1 MHNLKVVTR
10 KHEEKKIIRGYST
23 KCLTSTLQKCQIMTD
38 KRRLSQ
44 TRGEARNCH
53 TLKKTPKAQ
62 LSAEKKKK
70 ALDSTLVKMSI
81 ACSLV
86 NNITPMLLSKSQ

>member
-10 KHEEKKIIRGYST
+10 KHEEKKIIRAYST

-62 LSAEKKKK
+62 LRAEKKRT
-70 ALDSTLVKMSI
+70 LDSTLVKMSI